1 MKKNMC
7 FRLIKMI
14 DIIYIS
20 ILAVIFGFILALISD
35 RIFGDFEK
43 EKYDNEIKEKKEIRY
58 ELFIKMVIVVSYSS
72 IILYLLR
79 NFIELIPSPFNGI
92 CGLEHVR
99 VKEIETVTGIIFVL
113 FFSYQYD
120 FLEYVRDKY
129 TRISRETQVSPTTP
143 SR

>member
-1 MKKNMC
+1 MKKQLC

-20 ILAVIFGFILALISD
+20 ILAVIFGFGLAYISD
-35 RIFGDFEK
+35 NIFGNFDK
-43 EKYDNEIKEKKEIRY
+43 KKYDSELKEKKEIRY
-58 ELFIKMVIVVSYSS
+58 ELFIKMVIVVGYTS

-120 FLEYVRDKY
+120 FLEYVRDRY
-129 TRISRETQVSPTTP
+129 TRRETQVSPTTP

>member
-1 MKKNMC
+1 MC

-20 ILAVIFGFILALISD
+20 ILAVIFGFSLAYVSD
-35 RIFGDFEK
+35 KIFGKFEK
-43 EKYDNEIKEKKEIRY
+43 EKYDNEIKENKEIRY
-58 ELFIKMVIVVSYSS
+58 ELFIKIVVVVSYTS

-92 CGLEHVR
+92 CGLKHVQ

-120 FLEYVRDKY
+120 FLEYIRNTY
-129 TRISRETQVSPTTP
+129 TRRSRETQVAPHPIPLS
-143 SR
+143 

>member
-1 MKKNMC
+1 
-7 FRLIKMI
+7 MI

-20 ILAVIFGFILALISD
+20 ILAVIFGFGLAYISD
-35 RIFGDFEK
+35 RIFGNFDKKKYDSELK
-43 EKYDNEIKEKKEIRY
+43 EKREIRY
-58 ELFIKMVIVVSYSS
+58 ELFIKMVIVVGYTS
-72 IILYLLR
+72 IVLYLLR

-120 FLEYVRDKY
+120 FLEYVRDRY
-129 TRISRETQVSPTTP
+129 TRRET
-143 SR
+143 

>member
-1 MKKNMC
+1 MKKQLC

-20 ILAVIFGFILALISD
+20 ILSVIFGFSLAYISD
-35 RIFGDFEK
+35 NIFGSFNK
-43 EKYDNEIKEKKEIRY
+43 EKYDNKIKEKKEVRY
-58 ELFIKMVIVVSYSS
+58 ELFIKMIIVVSYTS

-99 VKEIETVTGIIFVL
+99 VKEIEAVTSIIFIL
-113 FFSYQYD
+113 FFSYQFD
-120 FLEYVRDKY
+120 FLEYIRDRY
-129 TRISRETQVSPTTP
+129 TRISR
-143 SR
+143 

>member
-1 MKKNMC
+1 MKKQLC

-20 ILAVIFGFILALISD
+20 ILAVIFGFGLAYISD
-35 RIFGDFEK
+35 RIFGNFDKKKYDSELK
-43 EKYDNEIKEKKEIRY
+43 EKREIRY
-58 ELFIKMVIVVSYSS
+58 ELFIKMVIVVGYTS
-72 IILYLLR
+72 IVLYLLR

-120 FLEYVRDKY
+120 FLEYVRDRY
-129 TRISRETQVSPTTP
+129 TRRET
-143 SR
+143 

>member
-1 MKKNMC
+1 MKNQLC
-7 FRLIKMI
+7 FRLIKMV

-20 ILAVIFGFILALISD
+20 ALAVIFGFILAYISD
-35 RIFGDFEK
+35 GIFGSFNK
-43 EKYDNEIKEKKEIRY
+43 EKYDNEIKDKKDIRI
-58 ELFIKMVIVVSYSS
+58 ELAIKMIIVVSYTS

-113 FFSYQYD
+113 FFSYQFD
-120 FLEYVRDKY
+120 FLEYVRERYVKKIY
-129 TRISRETQVSPTTP
+129 Q
-143 SR
+143 

>member
-1 MKKNMC
+1 MKKQLC

-20 ILAVIFGFILALISD
+20 ILAVIFGFGLAYISD
-35 RIFGDFEK
+35 QIFGNFEK
-43 EKYDNEIKEKKEIRY
+43 EKYDNEAKAKKEIRH
-58 ELFIKMVIVVSYSS
+58 ELFIKMIFVVSYTS

-92 CGLEHVR
+92 CGLKHVR

-120 FLEYVRDKY
+120 FLEYVRDRY
-129 TRISRETQVSPTTP
+129 TRSSRET
-143 SR
+143 

>member
-1 MKKNMC
+1 
-7 FRLIKMI
+7 MI

-35 RIFGDFEK
+35 QIFGKFDK
-43 EKYDNEIKEKKEIRY
+43 EKYDNEVKEKKEIRY
-58 ELFIKMVIVVSYSS
+58 TLFIKSVIVVGYTS

-79 NFIELIPSPFNGI
+79 NFIELIPSPFDGI

-113 FFSYQYD
+113 FFSYQFD
-120 FLEYVRDKY
+120 FLEYIRDRY
-129 TRISRETQVSPTTP
+129 TRRSRETQVSPTTP
-143 SR
+143 S

>member
-1 MKKNMC
+1 MKNQLC
-7 FRLIKMI
+7 FRLIKMV

-20 ILAVIFGFILALISD
+20 ALAVIFGFILAYISD
-35 RIFGDFEK
+35 GIFGSFNK
-43 EKYDNEIKEKKEIRY
+43 EKYDKEIKDKKDIRT
-58 ELFIKMVIVVSYSS
+58 ELAIKMVIVVSYTS

-113 FFSYQYD
+113 FFSYQFD
-120 FLEYVRDKY
+120 FLEY
-129 TRISRETQVSPTTP
+129 IRERYVKKIYQ
-143 SR
+143 

>member
-1 MKKNMC
+1 MKNQLC
-7 FRLIKMI
+7 FRLIKMV

-20 ILAVIFGFILALISD
+20 ALAVIFGFILAYISD
-35 RIFGDFEK
+35 GIFGSFNK
-43 EKYDNEIKEKKEIRY
+43 EKYDKEIKDKKDIRA
-58 ELFIKMVIVVSYSS
+58 ELAIKMVIVVSYTS

-113 FFSYQYD
+113 FFSYQFD
-120 FLEYVRDKY
+120 FLEY
-129 TRISRETQVSPTTP
+129 IRERYVKKIYQ
-143 SR
+143 

>member
-20 ILAVIFGFILALISD
+20 ILAVIFGFALAYVSD
-35 RIFGDFEK
+35 IIFGNFEK
-43 EKYDNEIKEKKEIRY
+43 EKYDNEVKQNKEIRY

-92 CGLEHVR
+92 CGLKHTE

-129 TRISRETQVSPTTP
+129 TRRETQVAPHP
-143 SR
+143 IPLN

>member
-1 MKKNMC
+1 
-7 FRLIKMI
+7 MI

-20 ILAVIFGFILALISD
+20 ILAVIFGFALAYVSD
-35 RIFGDFEK
+35 QIFGNFEK
-43 EKYDNEIKEKKEIRY
+43 EKYDNDVKQNKEIRY
-58 ELFIKMVIVVSYSS
+58 ELFIKMVIVVGYTS

-92 CGLEHVR
+92 CGLEHVH

-120 FLEYVRDKY
+120 FLEYVRDRY
-129 TRISRETQVSPTTP
+129 TRMET
-143 SR
+143 

>member
-1 MKKNMC
+1 MTKNMC
-7 FRLIKMI
+7 FRVIKMI

-20 ILAVIFGFILALISD
+20 ILAVIFGFTLAYLSD
-35 RIFGDFEK
+35 RIFGIF
-43 EKYDNEIKEKKEIRY
+43 EKKEYDEKVKENIEIRH
-58 ELFIKMVIVVSYSS
+58 ELFIKMIIVVSYTS

-99 VKEIETVTGIIFVL
+99 IKEIETVTGIIFVL

-129 TRISRETQVSPTTP
+129 TRWSI
-143 SR
+143 

>member
-1 MKKNMC
+1 MKKQLC

-20 ILAVIFGFILALISD
+20 ILSVIFGFSLAYISD
-35 RIFGDFEK
+35 NIFGSFNK
-43 EKYDNEIKEKKEIRY
+43 EKYDNKIKEKKEVRY
-58 ELFIKMVIVVSYSS
+58 ELFIKMIIVVSYTS

-99 VKEIETVTGIIFVL
+99 VKEIETVTAIIFVL
-113 FFSYQYD
+113 FFSYQFD
-120 FLEYVRDKY
+120 FLEYIRDRY
-129 TRISRETQVSPTTP
+129 TRISRET
-143 SR
+143 

>member
-1 MKKNMC
+1 MC

-20 ILAVIFGFILALISD
+20 ILAVIFGFILAFVSD
-35 RIFGDFEK
+35 KIFGNFDK
-43 EKYDNEIKEKKEIRY
+43 KKYDEEVKENKEIRH
-58 ELFIKMVIVVSYSS
+58 ELFIKMVIVVGYTS

-129 TRISRETQVSPTTP
+129 TRSSRET
-143 SR
+143 